1 MKFEWIIVD
10 GLIKR
15 NFDLKSSTSKKNKR
29 TSLKSK
35 DGDVDVLIES
45 HSDNQLNVFTFLRAV
60 IEASLRRKAAFSCI
74 LLSEAVR
81 HLPLSTAILLLR
93 IITHL
98 LRGLCTVN
106 VANNNDRTTISN
118 SYLYPHTTDLHVKR
132 TITLAEAIL
141 DGHFSSL
148 AIHAADHIPTR
159 RALINIMTAITGA
172 VEASEKLETL
182 LGVWTHINR
191 VIYEGSQQSKPITSL
206 YQVERITLF

>member
-1 MKFEWIIVD
+1 MKFEWKITD
-10 GLIKR
+10 GLIQK
-15 NFDLKSSTSKKNKR
+15 NTKLKSSSKKNKR

-35 DGDVDVLIES
+35 DDLLETHG
-45 HSDNQLNVFTFLRAV
+45 DNQLNVFTFLRV
-60 IEASLRRKAAFSCI
+60 IIESSLRRKTAFSCI
-74 LLSEAVR
+74 LMSEAVR

-98 LRGLCTVN
+98 LHGLCTVN
-106 VANNNDRTTISN
+106 ATSNDDRFVN
-118 SYLYPHTTDLHVKR
+118 DSYLYPHITDLHVKR
-132 TITLAEAIL
+132 TISLVEAIL

-172 VEASEKLETL
+172 VEASEKLEAL
-182 LGVWTHINR
+182 LGIWTHINR